1 MWTRIEYLSEMSY
14 ITEYV
19 IEISILLKSVLLE
32 KGDCQSECSNSLP
45 VILSFK
51 ANRLRRFS
59 DITGERSGSCDN
71 YPGCAFWRLGQEWQ
85 QPSNERL
92 AKLKLMTT
100 LHWSSYII
108 FSERNH
114 AIQIRKPQFLLIPNY
129 ISFFHLFQFQ
139 HLNSF

>member
-71 YPGCAFWRLGQEWQ
+71 YPGCAF
-85 QPSNERL
+85 
-92 AKLKLMTT
+92 
-100 LHWSSYII
+100 
-108 FSERNH
+108 
-114 AIQIRKPQFLLIPNY
+114 
-129 ISFFHLFQFQ
+129 
-139 HLNSF
+139 

>member
-19 IEISILLKSVLLE
+19 IAILILLKSVLLE
-32 KGDCQSECSNSLP
+32 KCDCQSEYSNSLP
-45 VILSFK
+45 VIPSFK
-51 ANRLRRFS
+51 ENRLIRFS

-71 YPGCAFWRLGQEWQ
+71 YPCHALWRLRWEWQ

-108 FSERNH
+108 LSERNH
-114 AIQIRKPQFLLIPNY
+114 AIQIRKLQFLLIPNY
-129 ISFFHLFQFQ
+129 ISFFHLFLFQ